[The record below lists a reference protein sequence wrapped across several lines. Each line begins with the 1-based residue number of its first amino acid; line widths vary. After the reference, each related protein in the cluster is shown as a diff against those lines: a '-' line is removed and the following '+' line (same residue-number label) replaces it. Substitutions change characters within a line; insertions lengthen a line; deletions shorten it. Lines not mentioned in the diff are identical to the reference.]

1 MDVRIDLRRFMT
13 RTHLDSPIAEAF
25 LRGRPG
31 GGRCHVVRRRWSKDI
46 QFSAGSRAGPDR
58 CRRHKKRHR
67 SALLKLFGP
76 EGRTIVVS
84 GDAAEDKD
92 GRAEFARL
100 AHDGMHIDQPYPA
113 RAIIEVG
120 PENWPFPVPLVLKN
134 GQWSFDSAQ
143 GKIEVLARRVGRNE
157 LNALEVCR
165 GYVEAQM
172 EYAARDRDADG
183 ILEYAQT
190 ILSKPGKKDGLYW
203 EGESETLVPKSFA
216 DAAAV
221 MLADRGKKAQPYHGY
236 FFHILKAQGPAAE
249 GGAVD
254 YVVKGEMIGGFALVA
269 WPAEYGV
276 SGVNTFIVNHNGMV
290 YEKDLGPTTT
300 VLAHGMTQFNPGKG
314 WQKVT
319 GE

>member
-1 MDVRIDLRRFMT
+1 MIKIHSQLLKKLSFAAALVAAAAMLFAAAGQRTFSSPQEAAQALID
-13 RTHLDSPIAEAF
+13 A
-25 LRGRPG
+25 
-31 GGRCHVVRRRWSKDI
+31 
-46 QFSAGSRAGPDR
+46 AGKNDTE
-58 CRRHKKRHR
+58 
-67 SALLKLFGP
+67 ALLKLFGP
-76 EGRTIVVS
+76 EGKTIVVS
-84 GDAAEDKD
+84 GDDAEDKN
-92 GRAEFARL
+92 GREQFAHL
-100 AHDGMHIDQPYPA
+100 ASEGMHIDQPYPS

-120 PENWPFPVPLVLKN
+120 PDKWPFPVPLALKN

-157 LNALEVCR
+157 INAIDVCR

-183 ILEYAQT
+183 ILEYAQA
-190 ILSKPGKKDGLYW
+190 ILSAPGKQDGLYW
-203 EGESETLVPKSFA
+203 EGESDTLVPKSFA

-221 MLADRGKKAQPYHGY
+221 MLAAKGKKAQPYHGY
-236 FFHILKAQGPAAE
+236 FFHILKAQGPDAE
-249 GGAVD
+249 GGAMN

-276 SGVNTFIVNHNGMV
+276 SGVNTLIVNQSGMV
-290 YEKDLGPTTT
+290 YEKDLGASTAA
-300 VLAHGMTQFNPGKG
+300 LARQMTRFNPDKG

>member
-1 MDVRIDLRRFMT
+1 VAAAAMLLPAAGE
-13 RTHLDSPIAEAF
+13 RTFSSPQEAAQA
-25 LRGRPG
+25 LLAAAD
-31 GGRCHVVRRRWSKDI
+31 KNDTE
-46 QFSAGSRAGPDR
+46 
-58 CRRHKKRHR
+58 
-67 SALLKLFGP
+67 ALLKLFGP

-84 GDAAEDKD
+84 GDAAEDKN
-92 GRAEFARL
+92 GRADFARL
-100 AHDGMHIDQPYPA
+100 AHESMHIDQQHA
-113 RAIIEVG
+113 SRAVIEVG
-120 PENWPFPVPLVLKN
+120 PEKWPFPVPLVSRN
-134 GQWSFDSAQ
+134 GQWMFDSAQ
-143 GKIEVLARRVGRNE
+143 GKFEVLARRVGRNE
-157 LNALEVCR
+157 INAIDVCR

-190 ILSKPGKKDGLYW
+190 ILSAPGKKDGLYW

-221 MLADRGKKAQPYHGY
+221 MLAAKGKKALPYHGY
-236 FFHILKAQGPAAE
+236 FFHILKAQGPEAE
-249 GGAVD
+249 GGTMD

-276 SGVNTFIVNHNGMV
+276 SGVNTLIVNQSGVV
-290 YEKDLGPTTT
+290 YEKDLGATTG
-300 VLAHGMTQFNPGKG
+300 VLARQMTRFNPDKG

>member
-1 MDVRIDLRRFMT
+1 MTGTYFQLGKKLSFAAALVAAAATLLPAAGERTFSSPQEAAQALIDAADKNDT
-13 RTHLDSPIAEAF
+13 E
-25 LRGRPG
+25 
-31 GGRCHVVRRRWSKDI
+31 
-46 QFSAGSRAGPDR
+46 
-58 CRRHKKRHR
+58 
-67 SALLKLFGP
+67 ALLKLFGP

-92 GRAEFARL
+92 GRAEFARM
-100 AHDGMHIDQPYPA
+100 AHESMHIDQPYSG
-113 RAIIEVG
+113 RAIIEIG
-120 PENWPFPVPLVLKN
+120 PDKWPFPVPLLLKD
-134 GQWSFDSAQ
+134 GKWSFDSGA

-157 LNALEVCR
+157 LNAIDVCR

-183 ILEYAQT
+183 ILEYAQK
-190 ILSKPGKKDGLYW
+190 ILSAPGKKDGLYW

-216 DAAAV
+216 EAAAV
-221 MLADRGKKAQPYHGY
+221 ILAAQGKKPQPYHGY

-249 GGAVD
+249 GGAMD

-276 SGVNTFIVNHNGMV
+276 SGVNTLIVNQSGVV
-290 YEKDLGPTTT
+290 YEKDMGASTGA
-300 VLAHGMTQFNPGKG
+300 LARAMTRFNPDKG

>member
-1 MDVRIDLRRFMT
+1 MT
-13 RTHLDSPIAEAF
+13 RTYSHL
-25 LRGRPG
+25 L
-31 GGRCHVVRRRWSKDI
+31 K
-46 QFSAGSRAGPDR
+46 QFSFAAALVAAAATLFAAAGQRTFSSPKEAAQALIDAAS
-58 CRRHKKRHR
+58 KNDTE
-67 SALLKLFGP
+67 ALLKLFGP
-76 EGRTIVVS
+76 EGKAIVVS
-84 GDAAEDKD
+84 GDDAEDKN

-100 AHDGMHIDQPYPA
+100 ASEGMHIDQPYPS

-120 PENWPFPVPLVLKN
+120 ADKWPFPVPLTLKN
-134 GQWSFDSAQ
+134 GQWSFDSAK

-157 LNALEVCR
+157 LNAIDVCR

-190 ILSKPGKKDGLYW
+190 ILSKPGQKDGLYW

-221 MLADRGKKAQPYHGY
+221 MLAAKGKKAEPYHGY

-249 GGAVD
+249 GGAMN

-276 SGVNTFIVNHNGMV
+276 SGVNTFIVNQSGVV
-290 YEKDLGPTTT
+290 YEKDLGATTG
-300 VLAHGMTQFNPGKG
+300 VLARQMPAFNPDKG